1 MFENFHWAA
10 KYRRLYGGLYV
21 KPPGRVVAERTL
33 ALACQTIGR
42 VEFRSEIP
50 LPPGIDGDSQ
60 EFGFFPGNS
69 RFSHA
74 WLVGRLV
81 SAAVVSTVRL
91 EVTARCSNKAGWR
104 CC

>member
-1 MFENFHWAA
+1 M
-10 KYRRLYGGLYV
+10 KLLGGKIFTGQQSTGLERTGKTLCFYV
-21 KPPGRVVAERTL
+21 IPPGRVAAARTL

-42 VEFRSEIP
+42 VEFRIEIA

-74 WLVGRLV
+74 W
-81 SAAVVSTVRL
+81 
-91 EVTARCSNKAGWR
+91 
-104 CC
+104 